1 MKNKMFNMIM
11 NGFKQLNDLLITLFV
26 FTIVS
31 GLLFRDPFG
40 VIESIGNMI
49 SNIGDNGISGLNAL
63 LVVVLW
69 YRSK

>member
-1 MKNKMFNMIM
+1 MKSKMFNTIM

-26 FTIVS
+26 FTVVS

-49 SNIGDNGISGLNAL
+49 SNIGDNGISGLIAL

-69 YRSK
+69 YRRN

>member
-1 MKNKMFNMIM
+1 MKNKI
-11 NGFKQLNDLLITLFV
+11 FKTIIKSFRQLNDLLITLFV
-26 FTIVS
+26 FSIVS

-49 SNIGDNGISGLNAL
+49 SNIGDNGISGLIAL

-69 YRSK
+69 YRRN

>member
-1 MKNKMFNMIM
+1 MKSKMFNTIM

-26 FTIVS
+26 FTVVS

-49 SNIGDNGISGLNAL
+49 SNIGDNGISGLIAL

-69 YRSK
+69 NRSK

>member
-40 VIESIGNMI
+40 VIESIGSMI
-49 SNIGDNGISGLNAL
+49 SNIGDNGISGLIAL

-69 YRSK
+69 YRRN

>member
-1 MKNKMFNMIM
+1 MKNTMFKTIM
-11 NGFKQLNDLLITLFV
+11 NSFKQLNDLLITLFV
-26 FTIVS
+26 FAIVS

-49 SNIGDNGISGLNAL
+49 SNIGDNGISGLIAL

-69 YRSK
+69 YRRN

>member
-1 MKNKMFNMIM
+1 MKKYFKKINKW
-11 NGFKQLNDLLITLFV
+11 LIDVTEVLKNILV
-26 FTIVS
+26 FTIIC

-49 SNIGDNGISGLNAL
+49 SNIGDNGISGLIAL

-69 YRSK
+69 YRR

>member
-1 MKNKMFNMIM
+1 MKNKMFKTIM
-11 NGFKQLNDLLITLFV
+11 NSFKQLNDLLITLFV
-26 FTIVS
+26 FAIVS

-49 SNIGDNGISGLNAL
+49 SNICDNGISGLIAL

-69 YRSK
+69 YRR

>member
-1 MKNKMFNMIM
+1 MKNKMFKTTM
-11 NGFKQLNDLLITLFV
+11 NSFKQLNDLLITLFG
-26 FTIVS
+26 FAIVS

-49 SNIGDNGISGLNAL
+49 SNIGDNGISGLIAL

-69 YRSK
+69 YRR

>member
-1 MKNKMFNMIM
+1 MSRYPLEKI
-11 NGFKQLNDLLITLFV
+11 DLYKIEQIRPV
-26 FTIVS
+26 V
-31 GLLFRDPFG
+31 LFRDPFG

-49 SNIGDNGISGLNAL
+49 SNIGDNGISGLIAL

>member
-40 VIESIGNMI
+40 VIESIGSMI
-49 SNIGDNGISGLNAL
+49 SNIGDNGISGLIAL

>member
-1 MKNKMFNMIM
+1 MKIKIFNTII
-11 NGFKQLNDLLITLFV
+11 NNFKQVNDLLITLFIFAV
-26 FTIVS
+26 IS

-49 SNIGDNGISGLNAL
+49 SNINDNGISALIAL

-69 YRSK
+69 YRR

>member
-26 FTIVS
+26 FAVVS

-40 VIESIGNMI
+40 VIETIGNMI
-49 SNIGDNGISGLNAL
+49 SNIGDNGISGLIAL

-69 YRSK
+69 YRRN

>member
-1 MKNKMFNMIM
+1 MKDKMFNMIM

-26 FTIVS
+26 FTVVS

-40 VIESIGNMI
+40 VIESIANMI
-49 SNIGDNGISGLNAL
+49 SNIGDNGISGLIAL

>member
-1 MKNKMFNMIM
+1 MFNIIM

-26 FTIVS
+26 FAIVS

-49 SNIGDNGISGLNAL
+49 SNIGDNGISGLIAL
-63 LVVVLW
+63 WVVVLW

>member
-1 MKNKMFNMIM
+1 MKSKMFKTIM
-11 NGFKQLNDLLITLFV
+11 KSFKQLNDLLITLFV

-49 SNIGDNGISGLNAL
+49 SNIGDNGISGLIAL

>member
-1 MKNKMFNMIM
+1 MKNKMFKTIM
-11 NGFKQLNDLLITLFV
+11 NSFKQLNDLLITLFV

-49 SNIGDNGISGLNAL
+49 SNIGDNGISGLIAL

>member
-49 SNIGDNGISGLNAL
+49 SNINDNIML
-63 LVVVLW
+63 
-69 YRSK
+69 R

>member
-49 SNIGDNGISGLNAL
+49 SNIGDNGISGLIAL

>member
-49 SNIGDNGISGLNAL
+49 SNIGDNGISGLIAL

-69 YRSK
+69 YRSE